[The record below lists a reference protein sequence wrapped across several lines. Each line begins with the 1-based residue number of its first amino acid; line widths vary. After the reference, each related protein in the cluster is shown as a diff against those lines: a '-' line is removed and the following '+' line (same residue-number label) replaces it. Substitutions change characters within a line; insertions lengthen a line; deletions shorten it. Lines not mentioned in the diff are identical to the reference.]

1 MNWHMTRL
9 HRSPKIEYRHTKEG
23 GLCALHQ
30 RVTLIAGKLNATCN
44 WECQYASAQADPATC
59 LRVIACTLSFI
70 LALHVYELGTR
81 WRSAMSFD
89 RAANASGKL
98 VKIYILVKSACR
110 SITRSDMLMQERPT
124 AAFGTVCES
133 AKFRTRQEPRVHV
146 TAQVLLMTHSG
157 SVQSLVSRISRT
169 TSRCPS
175 LESPLSMTRQRHQPL
190 QPTKR

>member
-98 VKIYILVKSACR
+98 VKIYLSPLVAMSRGQTCLCTNARPPHPVQYAKAQDPARIQWSR
-110 SITRSDMLMQERPT
+110 SIVWGDTQARLKD
-124 AAFGTVCES
+124 
-133 AKFRTRQEPRVHV
+133 RTCINQ
-146 TAQVLLMTHSG
+146 
-157 SVQSLVSRISRT
+157 I
-169 TSRCPS
+169 
-175 LESPLSMTRQRHQPL
+175 
-190 QPTKR
+190 